1 MKTLIKPK
9 KKVYKHGYT
18 IERTNKGFLMQ
29 TGWGNFK
36 YYYPKTKGYARIL
49 SEWWDGDIERL
60 QE

>member
-9 KKVYKHGYT
+9 QKVYKHGYT

-49 SEWWDGDIERL
+49 SEWWDGDI
-60 QE
+60 